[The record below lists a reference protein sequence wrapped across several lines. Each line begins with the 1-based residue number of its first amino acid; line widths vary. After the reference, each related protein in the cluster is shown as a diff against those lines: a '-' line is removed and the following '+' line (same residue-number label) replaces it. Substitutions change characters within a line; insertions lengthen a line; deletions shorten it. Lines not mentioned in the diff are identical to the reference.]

1 MKKILL
7 KVSHQLLKLN
17 KTNKKKEHLN
27 VGSFFLFKFN
37 HLLCLYFLFF
47 MKIESIK
54 YFKYKF
60 LIFYTKI
67 NLKFQNALDS
77 YNSYDSYDGISKI
90 NIG

>member
-1 MKKILL
+1 VLKKILL

-27 VGSFFLFKFN
+27 VRSFFLFKFN
-37 HLLCLYFLFF
+37 YLLCLYFLFF
-47 MKIESIK
+47 MKIESKK
-54 YFKYKF
+54 YFKYKC

-77 YNSYDSYDGISKI
+77 YDGYDGISKI
-90 NIG
+90 NIC